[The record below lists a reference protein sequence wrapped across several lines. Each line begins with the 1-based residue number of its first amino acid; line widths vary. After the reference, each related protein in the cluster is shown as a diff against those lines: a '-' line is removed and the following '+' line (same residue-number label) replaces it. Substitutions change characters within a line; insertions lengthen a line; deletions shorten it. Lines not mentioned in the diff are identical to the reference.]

1 MRRVARLN
9 ENRHFLFFMVNSHI
23 LFFSC
28 DDSPSV
34 VFSLDC
40 VMSNMDA
47 ASTDWQAALL
57 ERAAGGKVH

>member
-1 MRRVARLN
+1 MRRVAQLN

-28 DDSPSV
+28 YDSPSV

-40 VMSNMDA
+40 IMTNMEA
-47 ASTDWQAALL
+47 TSTDWQAALL
-57 ERAAGGKVH
+57 EKAGGGKIH